1 MNATMIVTAR
11 EADGKFAL
19 QLATAAAFA
28 RDNKRAAQRRQRE
41 AQLIAENAEWCK
53 QMGFDPQLAAEIF
66 A

>member
-1 MNATMIVTAR
+1 MNSMIVTQR

-19 QLATAAAFA
+19 RIESDKAFE
-28 RDNKRAAQRRQRE
+28 RDNKRVAARHQRE